1 MTEPIDSKMLRLLHE
16 SHRVI
21 LRGFI
26 FASFTSFFLNFATLV
41 SSIFM
46 IQVYERVI
54 PARSYET
61 LYALMFIGF
70 AGVVVYGLLDFVRNW
85 TFSLMAHSFASKLSL
100 PVLSTG
106 LRNSVD
112 GDLSDGGHA
121 IRDVTSLRQFIAGS
135 SMGAPIDAAWSV

>member
-1 MTEPIDSKMLRLLHE
+1 MYKIDVPLNELLKIRMVCIKKFQQLMWRDGFRREYIMTEPIDSKMLRLLHE

-61 LYALMFIGF
+61 LY
-70 AGVVVYGLLDFVRNW
+70 
-85 TFSLMAHSFASKLSL
+85 
-100 PVLSTG
+100 
-106 LRNSVD
+106 
-112 GDLSDGGHA
+112 
-121 IRDVTSLRQFIAGS
+121 
-135 SMGAPIDAAWSV
+135 